1 VRPAARAAKRTIA
14 EELLALPP
22 GTEASCGAAVAGVD
36 VPAAAN
42 VALAPS
48 RLRRPFGTDAPCLS
62 SAPRWLGCARFFAFG
77 FAGAAAVD
85 CSTGAGVDVD
95 WTGGVDVVVG
105 GGVEDWVGAGSGEL
119 SGEGSGFG
127 VEGSG
132 AGSAPLAT
140 GTNVGAVSAVA
151 SAKAIMTM
159 RTRP

>member
-36 VPAAAN
+36 VTRAAGD

-48 RLRRPFGTDAPCLS
+48 RLRRPFGTDA
-62 SAPRWLGCARFFAFG
+62 RWLGCARFFAFG
-77 FAGAAAVD
+77 FAGAGAVD

-140 GTNVGAVSAVA
+140 GTNAGAVSAVA